1 MYSYTNI
8 LNRILDGTEVFLSF
22 EECNRII
29 FMIISSAWGLAPSPN
44 YHYLFTFRY
53 EQYKNVELLVE

>member
-22 EECNRII
+22 EEWSCII
-29 FMIISSAWGLAPSPN
+29 FIIISPTLGLAVSLSHN
-44 YHYLFTFRY
+44 YFFIFRY
-53 EQYKNVELLVE
+53 E

>member
-53 EQYKNVELLVE
+53 EQ